1 MASRPHRLLP
11 WGQETATQARIT
23 RAVGALGER
32 RVIGD
37 FLLSPLCV
45 FG

>member
-1 MASRPHRLLP
+1 MAVGRIVSCP
-11 WGQETATQARIT
+11 GQETATPARIT